1 MFGVLAVLGGVAA
14 AQGEGAAEATAT
26 ATADPA
32 WRGERSADES
42 AVLAI
47 APADHQ
53 LAASLGI
60 ALGLTGQ
67 TPGGLRVQGEYDRL
81 LTGPW
86 WLALHAAAVFGADER
101 ACYFDRADVFQC
113 DHGAT
118 DGLGLALGGGIMRS
132 FGAGG
137 RTGAFVPYARA
148 GGELS
153 LVDFGADSVSGV
165 GVALRGGAG
174 VRWSMTERL
183 GLFGEGVL
191 GLGLASL
198 GGERKDPESG
208 GLAWFEARFGVAFVL

>member
-1 MFGVLAVLGGVAA
+1 MIGVLAVLGGVAA
-14 AQGEGAAEATAT
+14 AEGGGEATAT
-26 ATADPA
+26 ASPE

-101 ACYFDRADVFQC
+101 ACYFDRADDFQC

-174 VRWSMTERL
+174 VRWEMTERL